1 MNTSSHQRFVYD
13 IFRTTWLDFYYWEQ
27 GDYHRTLEALG
38 SPIIINKPAASI
50 LLPQW
55 IRPRAG
61 LVREIRDTPGVRESS
76 LLHTEAV
83 LSKLPSDEIEITEYQ
98 MTDGAA
104 TRLQTDFAFTSVAL
118 RTPQET
124 FPSPQYEACTP
135 LDHNIYLGDD
145 LDDMPFLP
153 FADDP
158 SFSDWKSH
166 SDEYKTLSWQ
176 NMTRDPNCTYFV

>member
-1 MNTSSHQRFVYD
+1 MDTSSHQRLVYD
-13 IFRTTWLDFYYWEQ
+13 IFHTTWLDFYHWEQ
-27 GDYHRTLEALG
+27 GDYHRTLEALR

-61 LVREIRDTPGVRESS
+61 LVRENQDTPGVRESS
-76 LLHTEAV
+76 LLQTEAV
-83 LSKLPSDEIEITEYQ
+83 VSSDEIEITEYQ
-98 MTDGAA
+98 ITDGIT

-118 RTPQET
+118 RMVQET

-135 LDHNIYLGDD
+135 LDDNIYLGDD
-145 LDDMPFLP
+145 PEHMQFVP

-158 SFSDWKSH
+158 SFDWRCH
-166 SDEYKTLSWQ
+166 SDEYETLSWQ
-176 NMTRDPNCTYFV
+176 NMIRDPSCMYFV